1 MIGGVSPQ
9 ILQILRRR
17 VRSNGAEPLITYYDL
32 SSGERTELS
41 AISFRNWV
49 DKTSNLMVDE
59 YGVEP
64 GDVVALPLAAEAPG
78 HWVTFVWAAACWQVG
93 AVAAV
98 SESAVAPAL
107 RVLGPA
113 QLRALSPADLADAG
127 RTELLA
133 CSLHPL
139 GLGFSE
145 PLPSPLVDYSLE
157 VRSQPDIHAAIPVDD
172 DVTAWRDA
180 DRELSQRELTE
191 LDSGPAAQ
199 RALVETSDPWT
210 TIRAGLLVPLL
221 SGGSAVVVTGAD
233 RDRLD
238 KIKIDERVTVPG

>member
-1 MIGGVSPQ
+1 
-9 ILQILRRR
+9 
-17 VRSNGAEPLITYYDL
+17 
-32 SSGERTELS
+32 
-41 AISFRNWV
+41 
-49 DKTSNLMVDE
+49 
-59 YGVEP
+59 
-64 GDVVALPLAAEAPG
+64 
-78 HWVTFVWAAACWQVG
+78 VTFVWAAACWQVG
-93 AVAAV
+93 AVAALT
-98 SESAVAPAL
+98 ESAVAPAL

-113 QLRALSPADLADAG
+113 QLRALSPADLADLADAG

-191 LDSGPAAQ
+191 VDSGPAQ